1 MKKTNKKG
9 FTLVELVIV
18 IAVLLILAAVAI
30 PTVSGVIDRAN
41 EATDTANAKNIE
53 TAIKYALAY
62 NQTNGNADDV
72 TTVGGALTLSGLDA
86 SILTPKQSGK
96 VFVYT
101 SGTNTVTVDD
111 GADHLD
117 AADTISKQA

>member
-30 PTVSGVIDRAN
+30 PTVSGVIARAN
-41 EATDTANAKNIE
+41 EATDAANAKSIE
-53 TAIKYALAY
+53 TAIKYALVD
-62 NQTNGNADDV
+62 NETNNGTAAN
-72 TTVGGALTLSGLDA
+72 VGDALTLSGINE

-96 VFVYT
+96 VFVYNST
-101 SGTNTVTVDD
+101 TNTVTVETS
-111 GADHLD
+111 GQGVTAITT
-117 AADTISKQA
+117 ATTIS